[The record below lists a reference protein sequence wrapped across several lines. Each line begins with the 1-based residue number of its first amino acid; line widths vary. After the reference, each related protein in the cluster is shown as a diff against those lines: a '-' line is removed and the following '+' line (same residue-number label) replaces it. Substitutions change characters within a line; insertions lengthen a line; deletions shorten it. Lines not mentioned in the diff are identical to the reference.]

1 MPSCCSWISLVR
13 PLSLLPTRVLSFG
26 WLKSL
31 ISLTSTRNSPV
42 NTLVSIGDS
51 EVRLLPLS
59 QVKSA
64 KAKGSGAFGLIDTGA
79 LEVMVG
85 GLTTTGSGWVR
96 RRACTNVAGDSWP
109 AVLAGTAAAA
119 APILTGAG
127 SAPTLTGAG
136 GRAAWDCAF

>member
-13 PLSLLPTRVLSFG
+13 PLSLLPTRVLSRG

-51 EVRLLPLS
+51 VVRLLPLS

-64 KAKGSGAFGLIDTGA
+64 NEKGSAAFGLRGA
-79 LEVMVG
+79 EGVVALVG
-85 GLTTTGSGWVR
+85 GLATTGSGWVR
-96 RRACTNVAGDSWP
+96 RSACTTVAGDSGP
-109 AVLAGTAAAA
+109 AVLAGAVATAAAV
-119 APILTGAG
+119 LTGAG
-127 SAPTLTGAG
+127 SAPA
-136 GRAAWDCAF
+136 RACAC